1 MNGIIS
7 AVILVCAI
15 GLIAGIGLSIASVV
29 MAVPKDEKADTH
41 RTGVRPFG
49 RGGAAR
55 LLVGQVQRHATYPIV
70 PQ

>member
-29 MAVPKDEKADTH
+29 MAVPLSLIH
-41 RTGVRPFG
+41 
-49 RGGAAR
+49 
-55 LLVGQVQRHATYPIV
+55 I
-70 PQ
+70 

>member
-29 MAVPKDEKADTH
+29 MAVPKDEKAEQI
-41 RTGVRPFG
+41 RECLPVANFG
-49 RGGAAR
+49 ASCFVACDVYSSALSKG
-55 LLVGQVQRHATYPIV
+55 
-70 PQ
+70 